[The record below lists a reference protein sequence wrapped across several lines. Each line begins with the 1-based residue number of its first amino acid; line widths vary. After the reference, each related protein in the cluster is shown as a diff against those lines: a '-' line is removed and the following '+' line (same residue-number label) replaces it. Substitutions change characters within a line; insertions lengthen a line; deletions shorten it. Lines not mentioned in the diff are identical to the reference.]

1 MTVTVSII
9 NSSFYTIDFALARR
23 LQRFLAV
30 DVLDGNT
37 ANLLVRASVHTPS
50 NTYVALSMKSVKG
63 TRSMPSPE
71 SLFHTEQEDAT
82 CSVTKASSWCMHPW
96 RYMQRELA
104 RSVRRRRMGD
114 AALYPSRRPSV
125 LGVVGTSPSSPDL
138 RRSLFLLDSRKRGLI
153 SVVLLS
159 AISIQKKSS
168 MDYEVVVEDVTGCL
182 MFLSFPSHAFAS
194 SASGCVCRL
203 GSCCEAGCSEGLSC
217 NSVQGTSMAPAPSC
231 YQHPSGSEK
240 ELGPDA
246 WWPVEHAVAF
256 ESPNQKAWRACQHA
270 ADQDEVRLMGALAG
284 WMQVA

>member
-1 MTVTVSII
+1 MPPAVSPKLQAGVCIRGSIHAAKAGQVSPPTPNGGCGTVS
-9 NSSFYTIDFALARR
+9 FQKAECLGCC
-23 LQRFLAV
+23 
-30 DVLDGNT
+30 GNESKLPGYK
-37 ANLLVRASVHTPS
+37 AELFP
-50 NTYVALSMKSVKG
+50 
-63 TRSMPSPE
+63 PE
-71 SLFHTEQEDAT
+71 WED
-82 CSVTKASSWCMHPW
+82 S
-96 RYMQRELA
+96 
-104 RSVRRRRMGD
+104 
-114 AALYPSRRPSV
+114 
-125 LGVVGTSPSSPDL
+125 
-138 RRSLFLLDSRKRGLI
+138 SRKRGVI

-159 AISIQKKSS
+159 AISIQTQSS
-168 MDYEVVVEDVTGCL
+168 IDYKVIVEDVTGCL

-203 GSCCEAGCSEGLSC
+203 GSCCQAGCSEGLLSC

-231 YQHPSGSEK
+231 YQLRGTPSGSEK